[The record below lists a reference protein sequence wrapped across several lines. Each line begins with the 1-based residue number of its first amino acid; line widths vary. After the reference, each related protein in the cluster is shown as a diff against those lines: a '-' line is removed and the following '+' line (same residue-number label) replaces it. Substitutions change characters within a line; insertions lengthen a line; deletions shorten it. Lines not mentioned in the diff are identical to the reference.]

1 MATTTFSGPVVSTAG
16 FVGAFTGGTTNLAL
30 TGTLAVTGASTL
42 TGAVTAPAGVTGDVT
57 GDVTG
62 NVTGN
67 VDGIVGGTTPAAGT
81 FTTLAVNTSLVGAVQ
96 SLTDAGAVNL
106 TDPITALTTTGAAAI
121 TLADGVAG
129 QIKIITMVV
138 DGGDATLTPAT
149 PLGFATITFNDAGD
163 GVTLVYTAV
172 GWVIVGNN
180 GATVA

>member
-42 TGAVTAPAGVTGDVT
+42 TGAVTAPAG
-57 GDVTG
+57 VTG

-138 DGGDATLTPAT
+138 DGGDATLTPAS

-163 GVTLVYTAV
+163 GVTLVYTAS